1 MLSNDLETKAK
12 LDYKHKVANLRST
25 YLRKIRNELSG
36 LNFDIPFITL
46 IEAYY
51 KKKNTNTIYKNEI
64 YQFEQPI
71 NNSIDPLPNN
81 NEQLLI
87 KNISEENS
95 SSKLISNDSSVFEK
109 VIKNKDKDTKRYSFL
124 NLINDSSTEDA
135 ESSNYKSKSRTI
147 NKKLSTSKSK
157 NKKNQ
162 NKNKSTKN
170 INLKIN
176 TIVEQKSFLSILS
189 DSISFLKFNK
199 SNK

>member
-1 MLSNDLETKAK
+1 MLSNELETKAK
-12 LDYKHKVANLRST
+12 LDYKHKIANLRSV

-51 KKKNTNTIYKNEI
+51 KKKSNNTTYKNEI
-64 YQFEQPI
+64 HQFEQPI
-71 NNSIDPLPNN
+71 NNFINLLSNN
-81 NEQLLI
+81 NEQVLT
-87 KNISEENS
+87 KNIDNEDS
-95 SSKLISNDSSVFEK
+95 SSKFISNDSSVFEK
-109 VIKNKDKDTKRYSFL
+109 VIKNKNTKRHSLL
-124 NLINDSSTEDA
+124 NLISDSSTETI
-135 ESSNYKSKSRTI
+135 ESNNHKSKSTTT
-147 NKKLSTSKSK
+147 NKKSSTNKSK

-162 NKNKSTKN
+162 KKNKYTKN
-170 INLKIN
+170 VNLKIN